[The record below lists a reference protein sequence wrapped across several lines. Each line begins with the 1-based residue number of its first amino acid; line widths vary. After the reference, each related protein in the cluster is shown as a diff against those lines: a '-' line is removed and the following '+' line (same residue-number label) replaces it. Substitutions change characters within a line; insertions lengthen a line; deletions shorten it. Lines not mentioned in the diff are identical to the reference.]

1 MNPDE
6 VQHLEK
12 EEILIMTNGQ
22 NLLKAK
28 RFGFINH
35 PLFSDPHF
43 VPTRWSE
50 LPKTVDLY
58 PNARKHDALE
68 SLVGDIQRQKEI
80 NTEITQT
87 RTVEKMNPR
96 LTKNDLVGGNKKPGK
111 KNAFAEKS
119 KK

>member
-1 MNPDE
+1 M
-6 VQHLEK
+6 
-12 EEILIMTNGQ
+12 
-22 NLLKAK
+22 AK
-28 RFGFINH
+28 QRQRF
-35 PLFSDPHF
+35 
-43 VPTRWSE
+43 
-50 LPKTVDLY
+50 
-58 PNARKHDALE
+58 
-68 SLVGDIQRQKEI
+68 VGDIQRQKEI